1 MKLKDF
7 GIIVRTIGIICL
19 FLLIIQKK
27 VTIPL
32 YIVALIT
39 IGYLSSAISCSVKL
53 FSPSMEHHKI
63 VHYFIALLGIIVILK
78 NYSVL

>member
-63 VHYFIALLGIIVILK
+63 VHYQSGFMLPS
-78 NYSVL
+78 Y

>member
-63 VHYFIALLGIIVILK
+63 VHYFIALLGIIVIVK
-78 NYSVL
+78 HYY